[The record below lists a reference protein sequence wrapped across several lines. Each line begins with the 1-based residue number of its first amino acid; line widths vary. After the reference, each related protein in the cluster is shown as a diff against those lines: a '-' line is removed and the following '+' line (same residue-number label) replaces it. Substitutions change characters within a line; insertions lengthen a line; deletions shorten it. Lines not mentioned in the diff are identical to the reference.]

1 MRLIFSIM
9 TKENQK
15 TSHHDVMPAV
25 ANFLSFLWMEGEFK
39 YQPEYLNEIFEA
51 LLETEMGN
59 DLSLRTKMI
68 GCIKT
73 SKMLAKALEPFSDKQ
88 IQKACSK
95 VILV

>member
-1 MRLIFSIM
+1 MQR
-9 TKENQK
+9 ENQK
-15 TSHHDVMPAV
+15 TSHHDVMPSV
-25 ANFLSFLWMEGEFK
+25 ANFLSNLWLEGEFRE
-39 YQPEYLNEIFEA
+39 QPDHLTEIFEA

-59 DLSLRTKMI
+59 DLNLRTKMI